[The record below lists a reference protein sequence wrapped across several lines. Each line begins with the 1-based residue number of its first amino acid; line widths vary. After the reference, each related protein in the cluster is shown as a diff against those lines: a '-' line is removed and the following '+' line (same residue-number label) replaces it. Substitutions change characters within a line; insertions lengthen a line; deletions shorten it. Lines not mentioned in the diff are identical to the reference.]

1 MWRACLQNPVLAP
14 TGSQIPPTRGQ
25 LPTPITAL
33 PCSETSHRLLCLNNK
48 LPCLAF
54 KAFQDLVPGNF
65 WLHVSCTIL
74 IHLPFPPTTTTLQ
87 SFASISDY
95 LRNIGT
101 QSQGSRG
108 PDSSLKPEGAREGLG
123 PSGKWT
129 TLFQLFVYLATESSK
144 PS

>member
-1 MWRACLQNPVLAP
+1 MWSACLQNPFLAP
-14 TGSQIPPTRGQ
+14 TGSQIPPTLGQ

-33 PCSETSHRLLCLNNK
+33 PCSKTSHRLLCLNNK

-65 WLHVSCTIL
+65 WLYVSYTIL
-74 IHLPFPPTTTTLQ
+74 IHLPFPPTTLQ

-95 LRNIGT
+95 LMNILT
-101 QSQGSRG
+101 QSQGSSG

-129 TLFQLFVYLATESSK
+129 TLFQLFVSLATESSK